1 MSHVHS
7 NPMGFSS
14 INNYLVNKYRDKPVQ
29 KLGNPSLEG
38 LSLRLN
44 DMTSDSPPPRY
55 FVLKSAS
62 KDFRTFEYLTNLQ
75 FQIQCPQFHCEFPSN
90 GCRFRKG
97 SRLNDY
103 TNFSQSFVK

>member
-55 FVLKSAS
+55 FVLKSAA
-62 KDFRTFEYLTNLQ
+62 KDYTTFEFL
-75 FQIQCPQFHCEFPSN
+75 
-90 GCRFRKG
+90 K
-97 SRLNDY
+97 
-103 TNFSQSFVK
+103 

>member
-1 MSHVHS
+1 MQLLNFELICTFKSK
-7 NPMGFSS
+7 N
-14 INNYLVNKYRDKPVQ
+14 RTKPVQ

-38 LSLRLN
+38 LSLRLK

-55 FVLKSAS
+55 FVLLKSAA
-62 KDFRTFEYLTNLQ
+62 KDYTTFGFLTNLQ

-90 GCRFRKG
+90 GCRIRKG

-103 TNFSQSFVK
+103 ANFSQSFVKRA